1 MLVLSHL
8 APPLPYSYLYP
19 AFLGDAPTRFDGEIV
34 VGEDGMLF
42 SLTALS
48 DAIERGDLL

>member
-8 APPLPYSYLYP
+8 VPPLPFAYLYP
-19 AFLGDAPTRFDGEIV
+19 AFLGDAPARFDGAIV

-42 SLTALS
+42 SLPPKS
-48 DAIERGDLL
+48 DAINRRSLL

>member
-8 APPLPYSYLYP
+8 VPPLPFAYLYP
-19 AFLGDAPTRFDGEIV
+19 AFLGDAPARFDGRIV

-42 SLTALS
+42 SLLPQS
-48 DAIERGDLL
+48 EAIDRRRLL